1 MSYVTN
7 ANPKISQREQVE
19 IQCKPQ
25 QVWKGI
31 LKDTKNKKK
40 DCTRRNLVGDALRL
54 DAGDVE

>member
-1 MSYVTN
+1 
-7 ANPKISQREQVE
+7 
-19 IQCKPQ
+19 
-25 QVWKGI
+25 VWKGI